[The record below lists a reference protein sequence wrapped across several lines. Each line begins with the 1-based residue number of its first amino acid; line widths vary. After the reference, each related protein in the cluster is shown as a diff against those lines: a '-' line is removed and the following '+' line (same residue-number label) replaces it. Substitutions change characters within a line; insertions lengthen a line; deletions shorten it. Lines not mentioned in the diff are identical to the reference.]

1 MERNGSSV
9 AIDLLL
15 GMVKKDFS
23 ADGIE
28 KILYSIHLKKS
39 SKTAFMT
46 KRKELLDLLESGAT
60 EQEMLE
66 AVNLSTK
73 DV

>member
-15 GMVKKDFS
+15 GMVEKDFS

-28 KILYSIHLKKS
+28 RILYSLHLKKS
-39 SKTAFMT
+39 NKETFMT
-46 KRKELLDLLESGAT
+46 KRMELLTLLESGAT
-60 EQEMLE
+60 EQEMLD
-66 AVNLSTK
+66 AAK
-73 DV
+73 

>member
-28 KILYSIHLKKS
+28 KILYSLHLKKS

-66 AVNLSTK
+66 AAK
-73 DV
+73 